1 MPLLTDTH
9 CHLDIDRYDEDRAA
23 VIQRAK
29 EQGLTRILIPALD
42 VASSREIVKLAE
54 QEEMIYAAVGVHPNS
69 GTSWTANSLAEL
81 RELAVHPKVV
91 AIGEIGLDFYREW
104 TPQPLQ
110 RKIFRE
116 QLMLAAEMELPV
128 VIHDR
133 EAHSEIIPVL
143 VDWQEGL
150 DAEDLALAE
159 KPGVLHSYS
168 GTLNQAE
175 AVLAAGYYLG
185 VTGPVTFKNA
195 IEMQEV
201 AQRAPLERLL
211 IETDGPYLT
220 PHPFRGQ
227 RNEPGYVRFVAE
239 KMAELRGMTINEIG
253 RITTENSG
261 RLFGW

>member
-116 QLMLAAEMELPV
+116 QLMLAAELELPV

-133 EAHSEIIPVL
+133 EAHSEIIPAL